1 MVNHVIRFLAPRILA
16 AILTTFWAA
25 GTMTAAVPQL
35 NKISNTQ
42 VEITGG
48 SGKEAW
54 RLRYGLYPQAPCKLQ
69 FVATSGNRAW
79 YGYCGWLRLID
90 TEKGVVIGRW
100 HFPGEIVNL
109 TPEGTKIQ
117 VEDESANGPNERFV
131 RKLELDPSAP
141 HVPYWPTSRLVFYRV
156 PVYEGQMVWPS
167 VFPPGAPGQHKISA
181 EEAKKILPDLEDA
194 VRRDPLTPWFR
205 VGLGRV
211 LRALG
216 DPRATEVF
224 QEAIKTPATDFI
236 ELFQVSIYF
245 DVNGENDLGQAAFE
259 RSYQDFWQKGNDPRM
274 LTALIDYLIL
284 CGRPH
289 GGDWG
294 NPATP
299 HGRELI
305 ERVYKMMP
313 YGEGTPFAWQLYADY
328 LAAHGSAD
336 DARLWRSRAED
347 SSRNAAFTFSGSGN
361 IDKRTEVF
369 ILVALVSAL
378 AAVFYMVVLCARYRP
393 QSRLDLAARKQ
404 ASGLSRVAAF
414 MNAHYWSRQER
425 FALFTIVLVAW
436 VSMGLVGEYVS
447 AILRTANMPVSALAG
462 SYGGP
467 GTIAKFENDLLATPQ
482 RDLMLAI
489 AYQQDGQLDKA
500 EGLYRSL
507 PQFAESWN
515 NLGVILREAGKD
527 QEAKATFEKALELD
541 PKMAEAAL
549 NLGRPPSDFWTEQ
562 HYKYLPGQPMLSPP
576 SAPHITTALMGGST
590 ARIFLR
596 ALAGPFSE
604 GSIPIG
610 FKLLRNLYD

>member
-1 MVNHVIRFLAPRILA
+1 
-16 AILTTFWAA
+16 
-25 GTMTAAVPQL
+25 
-35 NKISNTQ
+35 
-42 VEITGG
+42 
-48 SGKEAW
+48 
-54 RLRYGLYPQAPCKLQ
+54 
-69 FVATSGNRAW
+69 
-79 YGYCGWLRLID
+79 
-90 TEKGVVIGRW
+90 
-100 HFPGEIVNL
+100 
-109 TPEGTKIQ
+109 
-117 VEDESANGPNERFV
+117 
-131 RKLELDPSAP
+131 
-141 HVPYWPTSRLVFYRV
+141 
-156 PVYEGQMVWPS
+156 
-167 VFPPGAPGQHKISA
+167 
-181 EEAKKILPDLEDA
+181 
-194 VRRDPLTPWFR
+194 
-205 VGLGRV
+205 
-211 LRALG
+211 
-216 DPRATEVF
+216 
-224 QEAIKTPATDFI
+224 
-236 ELFQVSIYF
+236 
-245 DVNGENDLGQAAFE
+245 
-259 RSYQDFWQKGNDPRM
+259 
-274 LTALIDYLIL
+274 
-284 CGRPH
+284 
-289 GGDWG
+289 
-294 NPATP
+294 
-299 HGRELI
+299 
-305 ERVYKMMP
+305 
-313 YGEGTPFAWQLYADY
+313 
-328 LAAHGSAD
+328 
-336 DARLWRSRAED
+336 
-347 SSRNAAFTFSGSGN
+347 
-361 IDKRTEVF
+361 
-369 ILVALVSAL
+369 
-378 AAVFYMVVLCARYRP
+378 
-393 QSRLDLAARKQ
+393 
-404 ASGLSRVAAF
+404 VAAF